1 MKKYSKYFVVA
12 MSTLAFAFS
21 TGTLIKVNATPA
33 AAAAVPAQPVDLT
46 YAAVGCTYPQ
56 HKELEGADRGGG
68 ERPVL
73 RLLL

>member
-33 AAAAVPAQPVDLT
+33 AAAAV
-46 YAAVGCTYPQ
+46 
-56 HKELEGADRGGG
+56 
-68 ERPVL
+68 
-73 RLLL
+73 